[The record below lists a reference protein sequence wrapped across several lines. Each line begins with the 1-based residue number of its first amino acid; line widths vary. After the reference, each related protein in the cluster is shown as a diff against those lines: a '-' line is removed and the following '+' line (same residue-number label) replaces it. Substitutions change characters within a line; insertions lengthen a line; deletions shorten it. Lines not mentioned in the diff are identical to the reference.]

1 MYITYNCKHKR
12 PLRGSPPWGEPGKI
26 YFIYIENHFNS
37 KNIQKMPEYLLPFE
51 ENTIFI
57 ARTRQIQKRPFS
69 LAVGAVIIP
78 DV

>member
-1 MYITYNCKHKR
+1 M
-12 PLRGSPPWGEPGKI
+12 GK
-26 YFIYIENHFNS
+26 HFNS

-57 ARTRQIQKRPFS
+57 VQTRRIQKRPFY

-78 DV
+78 CVRNKTWKIKKHPEFGC